1 MKTSHL
7 FALTAIS
14 TALLSACEGGGS
26 GSNGNN
32 APMITDLTVERGPI
46 LFASVSDANGI
57 SGQNIGNGVYRFTGS
72 ITYPVSTMGGY
83 IDVNRSGTIDVGDIK
98 AGELSLRVSTGTTL
112 SVASTLAQDA
122 TLKARLLT
130 LGFSETQLLNN
141 TPTQDKM
148 IAALSDEVY
157 QFAVLN
163 SITNL
168 ANITSTQLETLVS
181 GIQARM
187 TAYQGTTDTAAQ
199 LEAALATSLASD
211 IDLLDSTEV
220 AALSNTTD
228 NPTLMVSSLPT
239 YTLSQE
245 QLDTLVYMWNEEKL
259 AKDVYLA
266 LNAVQPS
273 NQLSNIATKAEA
285 QHQLSME
292 SLLSKYNLI
301 DTVVGSYNTANNT
314 VITTLAEIPAGV
326 YTLSPLQTLYNTL
339 YAQGSVSK
347 QAALETGCKVEVT
360 DVNDLNAD
368 LVTAG
373 TAQDLVSVF
382 ESLRAGSYNHY
393 WAFDNGLKKLG
404 VSTGCCSLGT
414 DYCHPEYPQNN

>member
-1 MKTSHL
+1 MKTYHTL
-7 FALTAIS
+7 AITMIS
-14 TALLSACEGGGS
+14 ATLLAACDGGG
-26 GSNGNN
+26 GGNATN
-32 APMITDLTVERGPI
+32 APTITDLTVERGPM
-46 LFASVSDANGI
+46 LYANVSDANGVPA
-57 SGQNIGNGVYRFTGS
+57 QNMGNGVYRFSGT
-72 ITYPVSTMGGY
+72 ITYPLSTMGGY

-98 AGELSLRVSTGTTL
+98 AGELRLRVNAGTTL
-112 SVASTLAQDA
+112 SIASTLAQD
-122 TLKARLLT
+122 TTIKARLLD
-130 LGFSETQLLNN
+130 LGFSESQLLNN

-157 QFAVLN
+157 QFAVTN

-168 ANITSTQLETLVS
+168 ATITSTQLETLIS
-181 GIQARM
+181 GIHARM

-199 LEAALATSLASD
+199 LEAALATSLASNID
-211 IDLLDSTEV
+211 ILDSTEV
-220 AALSNTTD
+220 ATLAGTTD

-239 YTLSQE
+239 YSLSQT

-273 NQLSNIATKAEA
+273 NQLSNIATKAET

-292 SLLSKYNLI
+292 SLLSKYNLVN
-301 DTVVGSYNTANNT
+301 TVVASYNTANNT

-326 YTLSPLQTLYNTL
+326 YTLSPLQTLYNAL
-339 YAQGSVSK
+339 YTQGNISK

-368 LVTAG
+368 LITAG

-414 DYCHPEYPQNN
+414 EYCHPEYPQ